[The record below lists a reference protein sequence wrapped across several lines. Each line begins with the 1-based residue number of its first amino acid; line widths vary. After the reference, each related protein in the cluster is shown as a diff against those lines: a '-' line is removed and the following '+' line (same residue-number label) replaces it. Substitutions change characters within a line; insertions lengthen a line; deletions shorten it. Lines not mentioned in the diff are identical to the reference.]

1 MVAKEA
7 KEIEE
12 LQSINDNTQVL
23 GYDKA
28 GNKYGWIQVGKISSS
43 DWCGCRW
50 RKDSLTTVGEPVGSI
65 PKTEKMAELFGL
77 GGYLVQNN
85 HSRRK
90 LSTSTHL
97 QFASGGTAKLDGT
110 MGHYQWG
117 SGTNI
122 YYATWEDDTY
132 EYEAIDTKPI
142 PGQMNIRVPVFSRS
156 CAGYATI
163 DRTENRLVSYINS
176 DTRYRGGNNDA
187 AKDGAYNSMLGL
199 PATYIGVPTAATY
212 ARKNGSLWFCNERVV
227 FAITAVIMRIY
238 YHDRDIQAHLGI
250 GCTCIGD
257 WGENWGYYP
266 YIPLS
271 AGVGK
276 GDYTGTFSVNVNNK
290 TVATDIAGIPS
301 FFGLKNFYK
310 YLGCIEEDMLLSS
323 NPDKTQSVYIEHNID
338 GHIFDVTKTDGKVL
352 MGNTPTYGAAGWTYI
367 KKEHLA
373 SLCNFPLEIGASQN
387 TGYADGYYNPHATEG
402 LRGPACLGLANRDA
416 LAGSLYFT
424 GSLAPST
431 ATASYGV
438 VLCEFREAFSTEPT
452 LIT

>member
-1 MVAKEA
+1 MAAKEA
-7 KEIEE
+7 KEIED

-28 GNKYGWIQVGKISSS
+28 GNKYGWIKVGQISSS

-65 PKTEKMAELFGL
+65 PKIEKIAELFGL

-117 SGTNI
+117 SGTAI
-122 YYATWEDDTY
+122 YYATWEDDIY
-132 EYEAIDTKPI
+132 DYEAIDTKPI

-199 PATYIGVPTAATY
+199 PATNIGVPTAATY

-238 YHDRDIQAHLGI
+238 YHDRDIQAHLGT
-250 GCTCIGD
+250 GCTCIGA
-257 WGENWGYYP
+257 WGDNWGYYP

-271 AGVGK
+271 AGVEK
-276 GDYTGTFSVNVNNK
+276 GDYTGTFSVNVNNN

-310 YLGCIEEDMLLSS
+310 YLCCIEGDMLLSC

-352 MGNTPTYGAAGWTYI
+352 MGNTPAYGGERWEYI

-373 SLCNFPLEIGASQN
+373 SLCNFPLEIGASPN
-387 TGYADGYYNPHATEG
+387 TGYADGYYNPHVTGG
-402 LRGPACLGLANRDA
+402 LRGPACFGFADFDA
-416 LAGSLYFT
+416 LAGSLFFHGYY
-424 GSLAPST
+424 AP
-431 ATASYGV
+431 AYAYANFGV